1 MLGSSVGARRLLQV
15 RPSPAI
21 TPGWSSASASI
32 LHRPKLTLASNLS
45 QLLYPASFCTSPS
58 ILRQKQAWVAF
69 APDLGPLPRARRR
82 RAPPTPIME
91 RYCRPFSSSSSP
103 SASCSSSVSSIPEGS
118 AGAPSPPPSP
128 GGPTAKQHSSRTSH
142 PGHTSHAHSR
152 RVGNNRTLNAAHCWE
167 KDVTSTSTAAAFS
180 SSPLPADPPAA
191 PPAHPPSQADD
202 NVPPHK
208 FRLDPSFVQQWE
220 DEDPPFGFN
229 GLGELVYR
237 RTYSRMKADGEHRE
251 RWFETVGRVVNG
263 TFSMQKE
270 WLLRQSLE
278 WDEERAQGLAQEM
291 YRRIFE
297 MKFLPPGRG
306 LWAMGTTLT
315 EDRRLYAALNN
326 CGFVSTQDMAN
337 DPSAPFAFLMD
348 ASMLGVGV
356 GFDTLGAGRVTVWG
370 PNRRPEARKTFV
382 IPDSREG
389 WVESVKY
396 LIDAYFLNLP
406 LPAFDYSSIRPAGSP
421 IKGFG
426 GVSQGGEILEALHG
440 DIQGVLDPIVG
451 EPVSVTAIVDMM
463 NLIGKCVVAGNVR
476 RTAEIAFGA
485 PEDEEYVDLKNYEK
499 NPHRAA
505 YGWTSNNSVF
515 ASVGMDYENVCE
527 RVQRNGE
534 PGFAWLENMRAYGR
548 MGSPPDWRDARAMGG
563 NPCLEQ
569 TLGRPRHLC
578 AERRTAVMQ
587 WDELCG
593 LRFLVPLFHSLPP
606 SLPPPRRILRALLP
620 GGNLPGQAR
629 QPGGLPGH
637 FAVRLPVRKDRY
649 PGPHPL
655 GQDQRRHAPEP
666 ADRLLH
672 VRPGP
677 VRDEE
682 GDGGAAP
689 VV

>member
-1 MLGSSVGARRLLQV
+1 
-15 RPSPAI
+15 
-21 TPGWSSASASI
+21 
-32 LHRPKLTLASNLS
+32 
-45 QLLYPASFCTSPS
+45 
-58 ILRQKQAWVAF
+58 
-69 APDLGPLPRARRR
+69 
-82 RAPPTPIME
+82 
-91 RYCRPFSSSSSP
+91 
-103 SASCSSSVSSIPEGS
+103 
-118 AGAPSPPPSP
+118 
-128 GGPTAKQHSSRTSH
+128 
-142 PGHTSHAHSR
+142 
-152 RVGNNRTLNAAHCWE
+152 
-167 KDVTSTSTAAAFS
+167 
-180 SSPLPADPPAA
+180 
-191 PPAHPPSQADD
+191 
-202 NVPPHK
+202 
-208 FRLDPSFVQQWE
+208 
-220 DEDPPFGFN
+220 
-229 GLGELVYR
+229 
-237 RTYSRMKADGEHRE
+237 MKADGEHRE

-278 WDEERAQGLAQEM
+278 WDEERAQRLAQEM

-569 TLGRPRHLC
+569 TLGRPMHLC